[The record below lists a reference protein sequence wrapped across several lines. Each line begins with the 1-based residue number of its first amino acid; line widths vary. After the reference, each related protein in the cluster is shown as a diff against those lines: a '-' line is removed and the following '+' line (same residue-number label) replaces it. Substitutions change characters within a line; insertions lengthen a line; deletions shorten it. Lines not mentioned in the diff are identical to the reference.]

1 MFKDLFHLFF
11 PQKCLA
17 CSENLVEQEILCSH
31 CLHELPLANTHLD
44 NENTLKKVFEP
55 QIPLDNVTSLLYFYK
70 KGITQALFHNL
81 KYRNHPEI
89 STYLGEWISPYL
101 AKGNFMEHIDAVIP
115 VPIHKSR
122 KKERGYNQ
130 VEGFAKVIAQHFN
143 KTYIDDVLVKKEA
156 SKTQVFK
163 GRLARQEIKSNYF
176 SLQNEEKI
184 IGKHILLV
192 DDIITTGATL
202 VSCGSMLLKADNVKL
217 SIAAMAYTA

>member
-1 MFKDLFHLFF
+1 M
-11 PQKCLA
+11 
-17 CSENLVEQEILCSH
+17 
-31 CLHELPLANTHLD
+31 
-44 NENTLKKVFEP
+44 
-55 QIPLDNVTSLLYFYK
+55 
-70 KGITQALFHNL
+70 
-81 KYRNHPEI
+81 
-89 STYLGEWISPYL
+89 YLGEWISPYL
-101 AKGNFMEHIDAVIP
+101 AKGDFMEHIDAVIP

-130 VEGFAKVIAQHFN
+130 VEGFGKVIAQHFN

-202 VSCGSMLLKADNVKL
+202 VSCGSMLLKADDVKL

>member
-11 PQKCLA
+11 PQTCLA
-17 CSENLVEQEILCSH
+17 CNDNLVEQEILCSH

-55 QIPLDNVTSLLYFYK
+55 QIPLHNVTSLLYFYK

-89 STYLGEWISPYL
+89 SMYLGEWISPYL
-101 AKGNFMEHIDAVIP
+101 AKGDFMEHIDAVIP

-130 VEGFAKVIAQHFN
+130 VEGFGKVIAQHFN

-202 VSCGSMLLKADNVKL
+202 VSCGRILLKANDVKL
-217 SIAAMAYTA
+217 SIAAMAYTV

>member
-11 PQKCLA
+11 PQTCLA
-17 CSENLVEQEILCSH
+17 CNDNLVEQEILCSH

-55 QIPLDNVTSLLYFYK
+55 QIPLHNVTSLLYFYK

-101 AKGNFMEHIDAVIP
+101 VKGDFMENIDAVIP
-115 VPIHKSR
+115 VPIHKTR
-122 KKERGYNQ
+122 RKERGYNQ

-143 KTYIDDVLVKKEA
+143 KIYIDDVLVKKEA

-163 GRLARQEIKSNYF
+163 GRLARQEIKSRLLSNCTF
-176 SLQNEEKI
+176 SSSLSP
-184 IGKHILLV
+184 
-192 DDIITTGATL
+192 AFA
-202 VSCGSMLLKADNVKL
+202 VSSNKQVLK
-217 SIAAMAYTA
+217 